1 MNEKKKQIG
10 AAHENCAYSDLFF
23 MSARRKNKS
32 YES

>member
-23 MSARRKNKS
+23 MSRETKKQIL
-32 YES
+32 

>member
-23 MSARRKNKS
+23 MSR
-32 YES
+32 ETHHHHF